1 MSHEITVKFGNSV
14 QTIKATGGVFVVAY
28 DSPAD
33 GEDNGGVT
41 AVIRAHP
48 KDLAEAM
55 LGQDGL
61 NGAMLRQ
68 FAESMCDA
76 LYAILRRTGK
86 GQNA

>member
-33 GEDNGGVT
+33 GEDIGGVIS
-41 AVIRAHP
+41 VIRAHP
-48 KDLAEAM
+48 KDLAKAM

-68 FAESMCDA
+68 FAEIMCNA
-76 LYAILRRTGK
+76 LYSILRRTGK
-86 GQNA
+86 GWKA